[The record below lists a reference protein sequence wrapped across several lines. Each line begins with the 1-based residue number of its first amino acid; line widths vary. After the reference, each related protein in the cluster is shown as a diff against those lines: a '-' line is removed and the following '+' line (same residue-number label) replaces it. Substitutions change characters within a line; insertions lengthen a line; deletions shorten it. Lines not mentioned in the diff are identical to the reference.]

1 MVSPG
6 STRSRSPTLTASAG
20 TAVSFPPVMTRAVC
34 GVRWTS
40 FSMPARARATVSSS
54 RRPPS
59 CMMNATSPAA
69 KSSPMQTDAI
79 SASETSTSALMSNA
93 VTRPMTASKMMGMP
107 QRMIAA
113 HEASNGRGT
122 RSKMLTI
129 SAMPEIRSSV
139 ISFFVPPSS
148 KKCSSFSIACF
159 TETAPFCTVGG
170 MGLLYIWGYRL
181 SSAQKER
188 SSTKLLLFF
197 HVILL
202 KTGA

>member
-1 MVSPG
+1 MIASP
-6 STRSRSPTLTASAG
+6 SSRRTL
-20 TAVSFPPVMTRAVC
+20 AVC

-40 FSMPARARATVSSS
+40 FSIPALALATVSSS

-107 QRMIAA
+107 QRMIAT

-129 SAMPEIRSSV
+129 SATPEITSSV
-139 ISFFVPPSS
+139 MSFFVPPSS
-148 KKCSSFSIACF
+148 KNCSSFSIACF
-159 TETAPFCTVGG
+159 TEMTPFCTIGG

-197 HVILL
+197 RVILL
-202 KTGA
+202 KTGR

>member
-1 MVSPG
+1 
-6 STRSRSPTLTASAG
+6 
-20 TAVSFPPVMTRAVC
+20 MTRAVC
-34 GVRWTS
+34 DVRWTS

-93 VTRPMTASKMMGMP
+93 VTRPMTASNMMGMP

-113 HEASNGRGT
+113 HEMSNGRRT

-129 SAMPEIRSSV
+129 SAMPEITSSV
-139 ISFFVPPSS
+139 MSFFVPPSS
-148 KKCSSFSIACF
+148 KKCSSFSIASF
-159 TETAPFCTVGG
+159 TEVTPFCTRGG

-197 HVILL
+197 RVILL
-202 KTGA
+202 KTGR

>member
-20 TAVSFPPVMTRAVC
+20 TAVSFPPVMTPAVC

-59 CMMNATSPAA
+59 CMMNATSPAV

-79 SASETSTSALMSNA
+79 GASETSTSALMPNA

-113 HEASNGRGT
+113 HEVSNGKGT

-129 SAMPEIRSSV
+129 NAMPEITSSV
-139 ISFFVPPSS
+139 ISFLCRPAL
-148 KKCSSFSIACF
+148 KN
-159 TETAPFCTVGG
+159 APAFPLPVS
-170 MGLLYIWGYRL
+170 R
-181 SSAQKER
+181 K
-188 SSTKLLLFF
+188 
-197 HVILL
+197 
-202 KTGA
+202 